1 LIIIMHHGRRAPLLV
16 NRCLLALTRALSSSS
31 AEANAGATHFITTTT
46 TTTRQTTGMHRAKY
60 LAVSARS
67 FASNHVV
74 DSIVTIHCI
83 DASGHR
89 HTLRGL
95 EGQSLAD
102 VFAEHTDVLG
112 ADAVAPSPEGR
123 GKVEAHVK
131 VPGEWAGVVGSV
143 DGEDAEV
150 LEALAGDAV
159 DGHSRLGSR
168 VVLGRGMEGMTV
180 SIGGLYPWKSL

>member
-1 LIIIMHHGRRAPLLV
+1 MTF
-16 NRCLLALTRALSSSS
+16 LTRVL
-31 AEANAGATHFITTTT
+31 AEAEKATGVRGTASLPTVHSASLCTT
-46 TTTRQTTGMHRAKY
+46 HR
-60 LAVSARS
+60 RS

-83 DASGHR
+83 DSAGHR

-95 EGQSLAD
+95 EGQTLAD
-102 VFAEHTDVLG
+102 VFASNTDVLG
-112 ADAVAPSPEGR
+112 ADAVAASPEGR

-131 VPGEWAGVVGSV
+131 VPGEWCGVVGASE
-143 DGEDAEV
+143 GEDDAEV
-150 LEALAGDAV
+150 LEALTGGEGV

-180 SIGGLYPWKSL
+180 SVGGLYPWKSL

>member
-1 LIIIMHHGRRAPLLV
+1 MIHHHGGRRAAY
-16 NRCLLALTRALSSSS
+16 RCMLSLTRALSAETTSTLRAGTSSTNF
-31 AEANAGATHFITTTT
+31 NASLRAAAPNAPNAPTH
-46 TTTRQTTGMHRAKY
+46 
-60 LAVSARS
+60 RS

-112 ADAVAPSPEGR
+112 ADAVAASPEGR

-131 VPGEWAGVVGSV
+131 VPGEWEGIVGAV
-143 DGEDAEV
+143 EGEDAEV
-150 LEALAGDAV
+150 LEALAGGEV

-180 SIGGLYPWKSL
+180 SVGGLYPWKSL

>member
-1 LIIIMHHGRRAPLLV
+1 MMMIHHHGGRRAV
-16 NRCLLALTRALSSSS
+16 YRCLLSLTRALSSETTSTLRAGTPS
-31 AEANAGATHFITTTT
+31 TNFSNASL
-46 TTTRQTTGMHRAKY
+46 RA
-60 LAVSARS
+60 APTAPTAGVRIAARS

-112 ADAVAPSPEGR
+112 ADAVAASPEGR

-131 VPGEWAGVVGSV
+131 VPGEWEGIVGAV
-143 DGEDAEV
+143 EGEDAEV
-150 LEALAGDAV
+150 LEALAGGEV

-180 SIGGLYPWKSL
+180 SVGGLYPWKSL